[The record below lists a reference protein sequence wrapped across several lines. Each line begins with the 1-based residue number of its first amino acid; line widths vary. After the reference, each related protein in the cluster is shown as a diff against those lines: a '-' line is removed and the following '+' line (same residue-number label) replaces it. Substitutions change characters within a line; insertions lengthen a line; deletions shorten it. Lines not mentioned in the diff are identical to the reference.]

1 MSVLDLTPFLQILE
15 GRINDRIAT
24 KFVEI
29 RRKAMEAE
37 DFMLEQSERGSS
49 ASGGRL
55 PSES

>member
-1 MSVLDLTPFLQILE
+1 MSELDLTLFLQILE

-49 ASGGRL
+49 ASGG
-55 PSES
+55 